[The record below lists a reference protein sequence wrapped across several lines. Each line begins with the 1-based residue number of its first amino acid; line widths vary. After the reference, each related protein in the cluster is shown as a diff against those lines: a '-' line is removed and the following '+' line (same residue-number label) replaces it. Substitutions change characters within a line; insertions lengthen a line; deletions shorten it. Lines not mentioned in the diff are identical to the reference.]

1 MSERKLFSFMQRQ
14 DQEFIFE
21 LTDPAKIAEAQAI
34 LSGKETLK
42 VHVMGKI
49 VKRQAPYNPNFHYHL
64 DPASISFFAV
74 AIEVCDAN
82 MGYVQEHLDEAG
94 GAFLPGFFW
103 CPWDSRLKREVPVA
117 A

>member
-1 MSERKLFSFMQRQ
+1 MSESKLFSFMQRQ

-21 LTDPAKIAEAQAI
+21 LIDPAKIQEAQNI
-34 LSGKETLK
+34 LAGKETLK

-49 VKRQAPYNPNFHYHL
+49 VRSRKPYNPNFNYHL
-64 DPASISFFAV
+64 DPASISFFAM

-82 MGYVQEHLDEAG
+82 MAYVEAHLDEAG

-103 CPWDSRLKREVPVA
+103 CPWDSKLKREVPVPA
-117 A
+117 